1 MPSGPGALLGADVWI
16 ALAISSTVTLGQSS
30 IGPGGM
36 RGAGGASGGWGNMA
50 CRKVLHLDWKSI
62 ACCPWKLRIGIL
74 STRLGLVYL

>member
-16 ALAISSTVTLGQSS
+16 ALAISSAVTLGQPS

-36 RGAGGASGGWGNMA
+36 GGAGGASGGWGNMA
-50 CRKVLHLDWKSI
+50 CWKVLHLDWKSV
-62 ACCPWKLRIGIL
+62 ACYPWKLRIGIL